1 MEGKES
7 EEEERQKKEKTHF
20 VTYKSQ
26 VTFCLSTEITFSYSF
41 KCIFIFLSGLE
52 ELFRILKRCLDTPQ
66 YLNN

>member
-41 KCIFIFLSGLE
+41 KCIFIFQTL
-52 ELFRILKRCLDTPQ
+52 
-66 YLNN
+66 Y